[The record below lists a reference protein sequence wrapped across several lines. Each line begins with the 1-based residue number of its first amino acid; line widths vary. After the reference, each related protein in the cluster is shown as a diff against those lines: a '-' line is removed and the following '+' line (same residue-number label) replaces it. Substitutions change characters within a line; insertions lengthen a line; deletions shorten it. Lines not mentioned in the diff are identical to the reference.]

1 MTGGQRNE
9 IYISKCYKD
18 LCYFYLILQLIVGAM
33 GVSVAGKLLV
43 NSVNILILS
52 SVCLFMKKKWLLLG
66 HQSIK
71 RELYLVS
78 EYSSK

>member
-1 MTGGQRNE
+1 
-9 IYISKCYKD
+9 
-18 LCYFYLILQLIVGAM
+18 M

-52 SVCLFMKKKWLLLG
+52 SICLFMTKKWLLLG